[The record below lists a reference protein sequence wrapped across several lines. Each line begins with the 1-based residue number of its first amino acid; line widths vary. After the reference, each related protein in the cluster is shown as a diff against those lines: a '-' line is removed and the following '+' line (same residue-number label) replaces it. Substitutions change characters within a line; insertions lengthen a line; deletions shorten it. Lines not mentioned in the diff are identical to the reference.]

1 MIKKRKKECLSLSA
15 KHHFAHA
22 KLLLS

>member
-1 MIKKRKKECLSLSA
+1 MIKKRKKEYLSLGA

>member
-1 MIKKRKKECLSLSA
+1 MIEDLKIILSLNA

>member
-1 MIKKRKKECLSLSA
+1 MIKKRKKEYLSLSA
-15 KHHFAHA
+15 KHHFVHA